1 MTKFQK
7 QMLTIAAAGALTA
20 VTALPAMAFENEF
33 HGIFNF
39 NTVFSNTGVSGD
51 FNPGTT
57 YRAAIPGT
65 YAFDT
70 TTGTVTTTTP
80 ATPVREPWGDKRKMN
95 NYMEQR
101 LRIQYIAK
109 ASDDLKMVT
118 HLEANTRWGN
128 AKEGVAGGGGDLDTD
143 GTGTIQLKHAY
154 LDFNVGKSFNTKVG
168 LQAYKDSIKGLLI
181 DADLPLILTT
191 TKLGAYTLNLG
202 FGRYAD
208 DYNQLVNTNFAS
220 RLGDANKDFF
230 LMDNTFALNKDT
242 KVGLSYYF
250 MADYAS
256 QGTSGVA
263 YNSSLPTTPYN
274 HTGDQA
280 LLLHTFGLNGQTKIG
295 GINLSGFAA
304 MQAGHQKQTVGTAP
318 NLSSKQY
325 HGWAAN
331 VAADMKLG
339 VGKAKTAFLF
349 ASGNNSSNS
358 AQYKGW
364 VSTGVNSYNESGMM
378 LIARN
383 TYNSPT
389 MTNTYV
395 RNNVTNI
402 ALLTMG
408 YDAQLTEKF
417 NLNTNVGF
425 GWAPSSYDAPADRKI
440 SATAYNSSDFMG
452 TEINLEAGYQLYKN
466 LKLMAQGGYMIL
478 GGYYKN
484 STNKAG
490 TTASATTAVDPENP
504 YTMRLQ
510 ARYSF

>member
-33 HGIFNF
+33 HGLFNF

-51 FNPGTT
+51 FNPGINKVV
-57 YRAAIPGT
+57 ASNP
-65 YAFDT
+65 DP
-70 TTGTVTTTTP
+70 TVVWTN
-80 ATPVREPWGDKRKMN
+80 GRKMN

-101 LRIQYIAK
+101 MRLQYIAK

-181 DADLPLILTT
+181 DADMPLVLTT
-191 TKLGAYTLNLG
+191 TKVGAYTLGLG

-208 DYNQLVNTNFAS
+208 DYNQLASPNFAS

-242 KVGLSYYF
+242 KLGLSYYF

-256 QGTSGVA
+256 QGFNGTAFDATKTS
-263 YNSSLPTTPYN
+263 TPYN
-274 HTGDQA
+274 HSADQA
-280 LLLHTFGLNGQTKIG
+280 LLLHTFGLNGQTKVG

-304 MQAGHQKQTVGTAP
+304 MQAGHQKQMVGAGA
-318 NLSSKQY
+318 NKASKQY

-339 VGKAKTAFLF
+339 IGKARTAFLF
-349 ASGNNSSNS
+349 ASGNNSSND
-358 AQYKGW
+358 AHNKGW

-408 YDAQLTEKF
+408 YDAQLTDKF

-425 GWAPSSYDAPADRKI
+425 GWAPSSYDAPFDTSKGLTVNGAVAGR
-440 SATAYNSSDFMG
+440 NSSDFMG
-452 TEINLEAGYQLYKN
+452 TEINIEAGYQLYKN
-466 LKLMAQGGYMIL
+466 LKVMAQGGYMVL

-484 STNKAG
+484 STAN
-490 TTASATTAVDPENP
+490 TSYTDSATPENP